1 MTLDQKGFLGIKS
14 SFFKKK
20 EKSFVGID
28 IGSSNLKIV
37 RLAPNKETKKIQ
49 LTDFANIAF
58 EEQVS
63 SDQIKKALEEAL
75 RQTNISKDSDVVF
88 NIPNN
93 SAITRYV
100 VMPKMNH
107 DDLRK
112 AIGYELEKYIAFD
125 TKEAVYDFRIL
136 ENAQVKEGHLK
147 VLLVITKKETVD
159 ERVKAI
165 EDVGF
170 IPKVVSI
177 DSVVISNT
185 FYLNHAD
192 KKDKNIAIVNLGSR
206 LCSISVVR
214 GGISNFMRDIAVGIE
229 NIVSL
234 VSEKLEMNKA
244 DILNSILKP
253 ELQSKEFKDII
264 NSVLSNLLNELYLS
278 FDYYET
284 QFETSIDE
292 IYITGGLSQQPG
304 LIEFLSNNLG
314 ITVNKLNPLQNLD
327 MSVDLRSKLDSKK
340 DIMAVSIGL
349 ALEDSDL
356 KYF

>member
-1 MTLDQKGFLGIKS
+1 MALDQKGFLGIGS
-14 SFFKKK
+14 SLFKQK
-20 EKSFVGID
+20 EKNFVGID
-28 IGSSNLKIV
+28 IGSSSIKIV
-37 RLAPNKETKKIQ
+37 RLVPNRDNKKMQ
-49 LTDFANIAF
+49 LSDFADIAF

-63 SDQIKKALEEAL
+63 TDQIKRAVDEAL
-75 RQTNISKDSDVVF
+75 KQTNIPKDSEAVF

-93 SAITRYV
+93 SAITRFI

-136 ENAQVKEGHLK
+136 DDLQTKEGHLK

-165 EDVGF
+165 EDAGL

-177 DSVVISNT
+177 DSVVIPNT
-185 FYLNHAD
+185 FYLNHID

-206 LCSISVVR
+206 LCSISVVK
-214 GGISNFMRDIAVGIE
+214 GGISNFMRDIAIGIE

-234 VSEKLEMNKA
+234 VSEKLEMNKT
-244 DILNSILKP
+244 DIINSIMKP
-253 ELQSKEFKDII
+253 ELQSNDFKDII

-304 LIEFLSNNLG
+304 LIDFLSSNLG
-314 ITVNKLNPLQNLD
+314 ISVNKLNPLLNLE
-327 MSVDLRSKLDSKK
+327 VAAELKSKIDSKK

-349 ALEDSDL
+349 ALEESDL